1 MTTTAATDLVRESN
15 DTNYSNERLSAWTK
29 DSFILSSVAFKA
41 HLIKGIQL
49 SIILAYFKDN
59 WALKIDNFITERLW

>member
-1 MTTTAATDLVRESN
+1 MTTTAAADLVRESN

-41 HLIKGIQL
+41 HLIKEH
-49 SIILAYFKDN
+49 SIILASFKDN
-59 WALKIDNFITERLW
+59 WALKIDNFITERL